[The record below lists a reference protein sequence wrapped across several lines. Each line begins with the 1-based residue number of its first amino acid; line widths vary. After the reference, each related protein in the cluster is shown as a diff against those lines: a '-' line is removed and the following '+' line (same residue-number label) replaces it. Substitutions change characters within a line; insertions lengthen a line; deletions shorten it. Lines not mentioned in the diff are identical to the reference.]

1 MEKHVLGVSGGKDS
15 AALAIYM
22 RQHHPELDIEYF
34 FTDTGEELPEVYE
47 FLTKLEGA
55 LGKPIKRL
63 NPQRDFKFWMR
74 ETNNFLP
81 SPQQR
86 WCTQRLKLIPF
97 KKWVGE
103 WLDKGYTVFSYVAIR
118 SDEDYREAFQS
129 TNVKLKTILPFR
141 IDGIDKEG
149 VMDILDNS
157 GVGLPKYYDWRS
169 RSGCT
174 FCFFQQKIEWVGLKE
189 HHPEAFEHAKAL
201 EKTATANG
209 SPFTWNQN
217 ETLAE
222 LEQPERIE
230 QIKKDFEI
238 RLERYKGKSNKNKN
252 YLREDIIDID
262 EIYSV
267 DEGNGSCNICH
278 K

>member
-22 RQHHPELDIEYF
+22 RQHYPELDIEYF

-47 FLTKLEGA
+47 FLGKLEGA
-55 LGKPIKRL
+55 LHKPIKRL
-63 NPQRDFKFWMR
+63 NPGRDFKFWMR
-74 ETNNFLP
+74 ETGNFLP

-141 IDGIDKEG
+141 IDEIDKEG
-149 VMDILDNS
+149 VMEILDNS
-157 GVGLPKYYDWRS
+157 GVGLPEYYDWRS

-189 HHPEAFEHAKAL
+189 HHPEAFERAKAL
-201 EKTATANG
+201 EKKATASG

-222 LEQPERIE
+222 LEKPERVE

>member
-1 MEKHVLGVSGGKDS
+1 M
-15 AALAIYM
+15 
-22 RQHHPELDIEYF
+22 
-34 FTDTGEELPEVYE
+34 
-47 FLTKLEGA
+47 
-55 LGKPIKRL
+55 
-63 NPQRDFKFWMR
+63 
-74 ETNNFLP
+74 
-81 SPQQR
+81 
-86 WCTQRLKLIPF
+86 KLIPF

-129 TNVKLKTILPFR
+129 TNEKLKTILPFR

-149 VMDILDNS
+149 VLDILDNS

-189 HHPEAFEHAKAL
+189 HHPEAFEHAKTL
-201 EKTATANG
+201 EKTATASG

-222 LEQPERIE
+222 LEKPERIE

>member
-129 TNVKLKTILPFR
+129 TNIKLKTILPFR

-149 VMDILDNS
+149 VLDILDNS
-157 GVGLPKYYDWRS
+157 GVGLPAYYDWRS

-201 EKTATANG
+201 EKTATASG

-222 LEQPERIE
+222 LERPERVE
-230 QIKKDFEI
+230 QIKKDF
-238 RLERYKGKSNKNKN
+238 
-252 YLREDIIDID
+252 
-262 EIYSV
+262 
-267 DEGNGSCNICH
+267 
-278 K
+278 